1 MPYIYLKS
9 ARKAK
14 SSSFSFFEIA
24 RSKEHRLSPAAN
36 PTVLPTNRGKETRR
50 AAGWGG
56 GGGRGKRG
64 LTLPPMMMG
73 GGRGRGLSLSPTF
86 VLPSSFTIF
95 GMRP

>member
-1 MPYIYLKS
+1 MTRHKKNKATVRPLPYIYLKS

-24 RSKEHRLSPAAN
+24 RSKEHRFPPAAN

-56 GGGRGKRG
+56 EGKGGGRW
-64 LTLPPMMMG
+64 
-73 GGRGRGLSLSPTF
+73 LSLSPTF

-95 GMRP
+95 VMRP